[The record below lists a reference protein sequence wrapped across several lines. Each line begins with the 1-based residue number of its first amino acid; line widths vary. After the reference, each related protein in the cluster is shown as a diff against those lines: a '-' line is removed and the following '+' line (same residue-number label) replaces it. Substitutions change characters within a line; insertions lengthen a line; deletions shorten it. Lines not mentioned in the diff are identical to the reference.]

1 MINREFEIEI
11 NDCYNAND
19 VECLKHVINEFDVYN
34 NVDEYRDVLIDVFYY
49 SFVHKKYDILKYLY
63 DSGVMDFEDIIKELL
78 DEYISDYKYDD
89 LIEIFNVI
97 DIRMYMTP
105 ALVMS
110 SLSDALRIYGRGRRY
125 FIFILQNFSNIA
137 YTKYVIKL
145 VLDVVGVS
153 LNFKILDDYYM
164 YGSIDINKYDLYR
177 EVIDMFNNIVMDGED
192 LSDDRLLDM
201 MEKFFANV
209 ECDREYMF
217 EYVKVEKIL
226 RILKNLIC
234 YKLYRSTIYFFSEYG
249 SDLIYFKENFLSRFS
264 IRNAEDI
271 FDIVSCIEDD
281 KLYDRIF
288 RVLIE
293 DKTFNGYL
301 FELLFSKKDNRIS
314 DKFKENVV
322 SWYNLNSIED
332 LRIIKNLML

>member
-1 MINREFEIEI
+1 
-11 NDCYNAND
+11 
-19 VECLKHVINEFDVYN
+19 
-34 NVDEYRDVLIDVFYY
+34 
-49 SFVHKKYDILKYLY
+49 
-63 DSGVMDFEDIIKELL
+63 
-78 DEYISDYKYDD
+78 
-89 LIEIFNVI
+89 
-97 DIRMYMTP
+97 
-105 ALVMS
+105 
-110 SLSDALRIYGRGRRY
+110 
-125 FIFILQNFSNIA
+125 
-137 YTKYVIKL
+137 

-177 EVIDMFNNIVMDGED
+177 EVIDMFNNIAMDGED